1 MVTKGIVEEIINIY
15 QAKVRLPVYD
25 GFADTKNAT
34 PSNELTIASICNIPN
49 IYNTIAV
56 GDIVYVAFEDND
68 LGNPVILG
76 QLYKEEM
83 NTLAD
88 IKLNSA
94 NINQLAVNKNASL
107 PQNTSIGSISSKE
120 IAALSGVKDNIQNQ
134 IDINLPAINFAESE
148 RQKSK
153 NLFNGNWHYN
163 YGMTTEGHL
172 GENSNENTSHFI
184 EVAPNTTYT
193 ISGVSFKYVAEYTS
207 NNESS
212 FVKLSYSSTFTTS
225 ATTHYIRFTI
235 DNSVSYTNAQL
246 EEGSVATSFQKF
258 NGEITHNGDVSV
270 VFAESERQKS
280 KNLFNA
286 EAIPITSSYV
296 TYDKD
301 TNTFTYTVNS
311 TIESTSTSFA
321 ILKYGKLKP
330 GTYTMSFNTTS
341 TIGNTAPAIV
351 AKLDE
356 YDNFSLSIA
365 TKNIIDGYVY
375 LTFTLT
381 EETNIG
387 LAWYYKAGWIAGD
400 APPGVKTLT
409 NLQLEEGSIA
419 TNYQSYNGEII
430 HEKQLPKITTL
441 WTNPNP
447 SNDFSSQTITLA
459 NDNYDY
465 AIMICNTRTSELGV
479 EISFMFEKGDVPL
492 LNFVLTNEGSGYATE
507 AMSRRVDCIS
517 ATSYQI
523 YNCYY
528 SLNSQAGAVSNTL
541 LIPYK
546 VLGIK
551 MGE

>member
-1 MVTKGIVEEIINIY
+1 MITKGIVEELKGY
-15 QAKVRLPVYD
+15 QAKVRLPIYD
-25 GFADTKNAT
+25 GLANTKNAT
-34 PSNELTIASICNIPN
+34 SNENLSYATVCVTTNLNNSLN
-49 IYNTIAV
+49 V
-56 GDIVYVAFEDND
+56 GDIVYVSFEDND
-68 LGNPVILG
+68 KGKPVILG

-94 NINQLAVNKNASL
+94 NINQLTVNKNASL

-120 IAALSGVKDNIQNQ
+120 IAALSGIKDNIQNQ

-163 YGMTTEGHL
+163 YGMTVEGYL

-193 ISGVSFKYVAEYTS
+193 ISGVSFKYIAEYT
-207 NNESS
+207 NNSESS
-212 FVKLSYSSTFTTS
+212 FIKLSYSSTFTTS

-258 NGEITHNGDVSV
+258 NGAITHNGDASV
-270 VFAESERQKS
+270 VFAENERQKS

-286 EAIPITSSYV
+286 EAIPIASSHV

-311 TIESTSTSFA
+311 TIESSSTSFA

-341 TIGNTAPAIV
+341 TIGNTAPVIV
-351 AKLDE
+351 AELDQ
-356 YDNFSLSIA
+356 YDNFKSSIA

-409 NLQLEEGSIA
+409 NLQLEEGSI
-419 TNYQSYNGEII
+419 TTDYQPYNGLIV

-465 AIMICNTRTSELGV
+465 AIMICAGRTNELNTQV
-479 EISFMFEKGDVPL
+479 SFFFEKGTAPI
-492 LNFVLTNEGSGYATE
+492 LNYVLTNTDETYSVE
-507 AMSRRVDCIS
+507 NLCRRVVHTNNTTLNIG
-517 ATSYQI
+517 
-523 YNCYY
+523 NCTY
-528 SLNSQAGAVSNTL
+528 SLKLNSAVIANNL

-546 VLGIK
+546 VIGIK
-551 MGE
+551 IGD

>member
-1 MVTKGIVEEIINIY
+1 MITKGIVEELKGY
-15 QAKVRLPVYD
+15 QAKVRLPIYD
-25 GFADTKNAT
+25 GLANTKNAT
-34 PSNELTIASICNIPN
+34 SNENLSYATVCVTTNLNNSLN
-49 IYNTIAV
+49 V
-56 GDIVYVAFEDND
+56 GDIVYVSFEDND
-68 LGNPVILG
+68 KGKPVILG

-94 NINQLAVNKNASL
+94 NINQLTVNKNASL

-120 IAALSGVKDNIQNQ
+120 IAALSGIKDNIQNQ

-148 RQKSK
+148 RQKSETD
-153 NLFNGNWHYN
+153 GA
-163 YGMTTEGHL
+163 
-172 GENSNENTSHFI
+172 
-184 EVAPNTTYT
+184 V
-193 ISGVSFKYVAEYTS
+193 
-207 NNESS
+207 
-212 FVKLSYSSTFTTS
+212 
-225 ATTHYIRFTI
+225 
-235 DNSVSYTNAQL
+235 
-246 EEGSVATSFQKF
+246 
-258 NGEITHNGDVSV
+258 THNLDASV

-280 KNLFNA
+280 KNLFPYSTITGTEFYQQHLN
-286 EAIPITSSYV
+286 IPIKAGTYTISALVSSSDTDSDLSSIVFEDEDKTYPITVNLSRNNRSSTTFTINHDCSYV
-296 TYDKD
+296 TFFASNTFINSAGD
-301 TNTFTYTVNS
+301 TFTYS
-311 TIESTSTSFA
+311 DI
-321 ILKYGKLKP
+321 
-330 GTYTMSFNTTS
+330 
-341 TIGNTAPAIV
+341 
-351 AKLDE
+351 
-356 YDNFSLSIA
+356 
-365 TKNIIDGYVY
+365 
-375 LTFTLT
+375 
-381 EETNIG
+381 
-387 LAWYYKAGWIAGD
+387 
-400 APPGVKTLT
+400 
-409 NLQLEEGSIA
+409 QLEEGSVA
-419 TNYQSYNGEII
+419 TDYQSYNGQIV

-447 SNDFSSQTITLA
+447 SNEFSPQTITLA
-459 NDNYDY
+459 NDNFDY